1 LAATRLVCPTAE
13 RNKRRTANL
22 RRRRSPEITV
32 GNRQK
37 IRVRLRTIRKFAGHV
52 LAAEGI
58 APECELSVV
67 LCDEEEISGLNR
79 TFLRHEGPTDVL
91 AFPQDAPRREP
102 ASPEESTSHRV
113 TSHKVT
119 SLLGDVVVCT
129 EVALRQAQQRGVSCE
144 EETLELLA
152 HGILHLL
159 GHRDDTPAARRKM
172 FRRQRELLKGFLEPQ
187 RKAVGKT

>member
-1 LAATRLVCPTAE
+1 
-13 RNKRRTANL
+13 L

-37 IRVRLRTIRKFAGHV
+37 IRVRLGTIRKFAGHV

-102 ASPEESTSHRV
+102 APPEESTSHR
-113 TSHKVT
+113 VT

-159 GHRDDTPAARRKM
+159 GHRDNTPAARRKM
-172 FRRQRELLKGFLEPQ
+172 FRRQRELLKGFLEPR